1 MRSVFDFIIQRHLLR
16 SAAGLFNWAEE
27 QGFIGVGFYVFLWVS
42 IFPTMIIV
50 SNVYGAILFL
60 EEEERQRRW
69 DAEIRFSE
77 SDASYKDDMTDYEK
91 DRGF

>member
-16 SAAGLFNWAEE
+16 GAVGLFNWAEE
-27 QGFIGVGFYVFLWVS
+27 QGFIGVGFYLFLWVS
-42 IFPTMIIV
+42 IFPAMIIV

-60 EEEERQRRW
+60 EEEERQKQW
-69 DAEIRFSE
+69 EAEIRLSE